1 MSPRLS
7 LELQGERYAPG
18 DTVSG
23 VVRVVEGGGSRSL
36 EVALEYRE
44 RTRDYS
50 AVARRIATGPLHQ
63 GELVQ
68 GHSVAFSLQLPPDAL
83 PAHSTPNASL
93 AWHVDAKSDERGL
106 DTHDER
112 EIHVEPPPGA

>member
-1 MSPRLS
+1 MSPRLA
-7 LELQGERYAPG
+7 LELERDRYAPG
-18 DTVSG
+18 ETVSG

-50 AVARRIATGPLHQ
+50 AVARRVATGPLHQ
-63 GELVQ
+63 GELPP
-68 GHSVAFSLQLPPDAL
+68 GHTFPFSLQLPADAP

-112 EIHVEPPPGA
+112 EIHVEPPPG